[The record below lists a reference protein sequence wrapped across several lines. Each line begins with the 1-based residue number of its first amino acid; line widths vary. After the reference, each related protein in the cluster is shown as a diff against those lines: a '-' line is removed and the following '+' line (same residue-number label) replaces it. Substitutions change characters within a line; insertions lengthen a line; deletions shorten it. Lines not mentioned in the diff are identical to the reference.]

1 MTETNQPNANAN
13 PNPNPAKPEGAPKQ
27 KQKKG
32 LTQLFVVLGLV
43 VVVAFAV
50 ITVFGQNLRAL
61 FSASSQALGGD
72 EANANVSNA
81 GSAGVSFSSKRKA
94 IQNFGSNS
102 SGEEDGPSPAAKA
115 DYRPSAPAP
124 APSVALA
131 GGAGGAAPSMK
142 PMEDSYAKDEAKGM
156 AEPSAKRAMR
166 RDDYDRPVQQ
176 MPMASPLKAGAT
188 DDNAEFAEFVKFL
201 SSWSDRADTAGRAD
215 LMDVRDRHFVKVA
228 DAKGQPIPTAQVRV
242 TDLTAQKTWSGTTY
256 GDGRAAFYPRIA
268 SKGILSSSYA
278 VEASFGGMTV
288 KSNWDGKSDLDL
300 KFDADRSVKGA
311 IQLDVVFVIDTTGSM
326 GDEIDRI
333 KGTLVSVT
341 DRLRGLRQEFSLRY
355 GAMLYK
361 DRGDTYVTREIPF
374 STDIH
379 EFSRVLQ
386 NVEAGGGG
394 DLPESVNAALN
405 DAVAMSWRPGAAKV
419 MFLIGDASPHM
430 DYGDATYGEASRIA
444 LAKGIRIHSVAA
456 SGLEPLGTLV
466 WRQIAQLTRGKFIFI
481 EYGSAA
487 ASAAKHGVAGDFKS
501 NNLDDII
508 YEQIRDEVAQWG
520 KDVQV
525 PKNVANNSDSQQQY
539 EGPIKLHKR
548 TP

>member
-1 MTETNQPNANAN
+1 MTEPNQPKAN
-13 PNPNPAKPEGAPKQ
+13 PSPSPAAKPEQAPK
-27 KQKKG
+27 KG
-32 LTQLFVVLGLV
+32 KGTLLTVVLLV
-43 VVVAFAV
+43 VVAAVVAV
-50 ITVFGQNLRAL
+50 TVFGQNFRAL
-61 FSASSQALGGD
+61 FSASANALGGED
-72 EANANVSNA
+72 TNANVGSA
-81 GSAGVSFSSKRKA
+81 GSAFTSKRKA
-94 IQNFGSNS
+94 IRNFGSS
-102 SGEEDGPSPAAKA
+102 SDGEEGGGRYVAAE
-115 DYRPSAPAP
+115 
-124 APSVALA
+124 PSVVFAA
-131 GGAGGAAPSMK
+131 PAAPS
-142 PMEDSYAKDEAKGM
+142 PGVATGGFGGGLAK
-156 AEPSAKRAMR
+156 AEAKRALMDSDGFAR
-166 RDDYDRPVQQ
+166 APMQQ
-176 MPMASPLKAGAT
+176 MPMGNPLKAGAT

-201 SSWSDRADTAGRAD
+201 ASWSDRADTAGHAD
-215 LMDVRDRHFVKVA
+215 LMDVRDRHFIKVA

-242 TDLTAQKTWSGTTY
+242 TDLTAQKSWSGMTY
-256 GDGRAAFYPRIA
+256 GDGRATYYPRIA
-268 SKGILSSSYA
+268 SKGILSSSYQ
-278 VEASFGGMTV
+278 VETSFGGMTV

-374 STDIH
+374 TTDIQ

-394 DLPESVNAALN
+394 DLPESVNQALN
-405 DAVAMSWRPGAAKV
+405 EAVGMAWRPGAAKV

-430 DYGDATYGEASRIA
+430 DYGDATYGEAARIA
-444 LAKGIRIHSVAA
+444 LSKGVKIHSVAA

-466 WRQIAQLTRGKFIFI
+466 WRQVAQLTRGKFIFI

-487 ASAAKHGVAGDFKS
+487 ASAEKYGVAGDFKS

-508 YEQIRDEVAQWG
+508 YEQIRDEVAHWG
-520 KDVQV
+520 KDAPVA
-525 PKNVANNSDSQQQY
+525 KNVAANDAQQQPY
-539 EGPIKLHKR
+539 EGPIQLRKR
-548 TP
+548 NP